1 MKAIRTLT
9 IGALL
14 AATALPAAAQMEKW
28 GCNEAALQDQQPML
42 EAVSLYQ
49 ENVKQFKATKDQRY
63 LEEAYPQWKTV
74 VTNCPRQS
82 KNLYLNGANILKV
95 KISKAATKEERDQYI
110 QELMAMY
117 DTRIAQYGEAAKYT
131 AKKAN
136 EIEELLKEEGL
147 EQYYQ
152 LYSEAVTIGGED
164 LEAGYL
170 VKYMEATINYVRA
183 GKAEPTLVV
192 DNYDIASDLLEGEL
206 QKNAADSVKAAT
218 IRGYIAGVEAAFS
231 PYASCD
237 QLVDIYSKKFDA
249 DPENVDLLKK
259 ITGIMMR
266 KGCTEEDLFFRATE
280 NLYRLEPSATTA
292 LRMGQM
298 CISDRKKQYSDAVK
312 YLNDALKDLPEKDKY
327 KAYMLLGTAYFN
339 LKSYSAARTAYN
351 NAAAADVTKGDPYRM
366 IAMLYAS
373 STSSATEDNI
383 NGRSVYWAAVDALNR
398 AKSVDPSEAN
408 VEACNKSISNYAS
421 HFPSK
426 TDAFMAGLENGKSF
440 TIPGWIGVT
449 TTVRTR

>member
-1 MKAIRTLT
+1 MKTLKTLT
-9 IGALL
+9 IGMLL
-14 AATALPAAAQMEKW
+14 AAAVTPAAAQTRDW
-28 GCNEAALQDQQPML
+28 GCDDATMQATL
-42 EAVSLYQ
+42 ESVSLYQ
-49 ENVKQFKATKDQRY
+49 ENVKQYKASKDVRY
-63 LEEAYPQWKTV
+63 LEEAYPYWQTIVAK
-74 VTNCPRQS
+74 CPKQS
-82 KNLYLNGANILKV
+82 KNLYINGANIMKV
-95 KISKAATKEERDQYI
+95 KIAKATTKEERDAYI
-110 QELMAMY
+110 EELMAMY
-117 DTRIAQYGEAAKYT
+117 DKRIATYGEAAKYT

-136 EIEELLKEEGL
+136 ELEEILKEDGL
-147 EQYYQ
+147 QRYYA
-152 LYSEAVTIGGED
+152 LYAEAVKIGGDD
-164 LEAGYL
+164 LEAAYL

-183 GKAEPTLVV
+183 GYAEPTLVV
-192 DNYDIASDLLEGEL
+192 DNYDIASDLLEDEL

-218 IRGYIAGVEAAFS
+218 IRGYIAGVEAACS
-231 PYASCD
+231 PYATCD
-237 QLVDIYSKKFDA
+237 QLVDIYSKKFEA
-249 DPENVDLLKK
+249 DPENVELLKK

-312 YLNDALKDLPEKDKY
+312 YINDALKDLADKDKY
-327 KAYMLLGTAYFN
+327 KAYMLLGTAYYN
-339 LKSYSAARTAYN
+339 LKSFSAARTAFN
-351 NAAAADVTKGDPYRM
+351 NAAAADITKGDPYRM

-373 STSSATEDNI
+373 STSSASEDNI
-383 NGRSVYWAAVDALNR
+383 GGRSVYWAAVDALNR

-408 VEACNKSISNYAS
+408 VEACNKSISTYAA
-421 HFPSK
+421 HYPTK